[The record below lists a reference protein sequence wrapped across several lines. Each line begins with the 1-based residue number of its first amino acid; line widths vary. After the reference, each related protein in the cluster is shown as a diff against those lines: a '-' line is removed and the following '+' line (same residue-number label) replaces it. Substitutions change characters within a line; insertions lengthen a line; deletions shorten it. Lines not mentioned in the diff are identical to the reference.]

1 MKTPLELAHDKKK
14 RTNRKVSK
22 KHKLDYSATLVAS
35 GIRCML
41 QGICYLISCSI
52 FTMAA
57 RSAVVIILSRSLCIC
72 ASVILVDF
80 GFKFLDNS
88 STLG

>member
-1 MKTPLELAHDKKK
+1 M
-14 RTNRKVSK
+14 
-22 KHKLDYSATLVAS
+22 HKPDYIATLVAS
-35 GIRCML
+35 GTYCKL
-41 QGICYLISCSI
+41 HGICYLISCSI

-57 RSAVVIILSRSLCIC
+57 RSAAVVILSRSLCIC